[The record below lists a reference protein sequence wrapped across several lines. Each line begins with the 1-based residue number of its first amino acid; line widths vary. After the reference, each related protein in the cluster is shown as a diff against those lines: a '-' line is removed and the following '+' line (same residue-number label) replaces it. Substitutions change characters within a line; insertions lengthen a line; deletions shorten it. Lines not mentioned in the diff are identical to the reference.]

1 MRFLPAKGRKLSHF
15 IHPMLAKESVSAFS
29 DKEWV
34 YEIKWDGYRAI
45 AEVNK
50 KNVSLY
56 SRNGN
61 TFNESYPIVVD
72 ALQKLNIKAIL
83 DGEIVALDENGMPK
97 FQFLQDYGNDQSY
110 PLVYYV
116 FDILSLNG
124 KDTTDLPLLER
135 KELLKKVLNKSDV
148 VKYSDHIEEKG
159 EEFFEVAKSRDMEG
173 IMAKKADSHYHPG
186 ARTREWLKIKHHQTQ
201 EAIIAGFTEPSGSR
215 KFFGALIL
223 AVKEGKDLRYIGHTG
238 GGFNFQ
244 TLKEVYGRLKPLI
257 QKNSPFK
264 TIIKTNMP
272 VTWVK
277 PVLVC
282 EIKHAEF
289 TKGGHM
295 RQPIFLRLRDDKK
308 ANEVTKESMTKV
320 VKKSKNVSKG
330 KKTTEKSAKP
340 GSELTF
346 GNIHVPITNLSKVF
360 WPKEGITKG
369 DVINYYQSVADFIL
383 PYLKDRPQ
391 SLFRTPNGIDKPGFF
406 HKDAGGEA
414 PEWVES
420 VKVFSESNNKD
431 IDYILCNNKATLAY
445 LNNLGCIE
453 VNPWH
458 STVKALDKP
467 DYVIIDLDPAQKNT
481 FDQVVETAQAVKQVL
496 DKAGADGYCK
506 TSGATGLHIY
516 IPMKKKYTYDQVKD
530 FAHIICMMTNELL
543 PEFTSLER
551 NLKKRG
557 NKMIYLDHLQN
568 RRGQTIASVYSLR
581 PKEGVTVA
589 MPLHWKEVKKGL
601 DPREFSIHTALKRIK
616 KTGDIFKGVLGPGV
630 DIIKCLKK
638 LEG

>member
-1 MRFLPAKGRKLSHF
+1 LPVKPRKLSQF

-29 DKEWV
+29 DKDWI

-45 AEVNK
+45 AEINK
-50 KNVSLY
+50 KDVLLY

-61 TFNESYPIVVD
+61 TFNESYPVVVE
-72 ALQKLNIKAIL
+72 ALQKMNIKAVL
-83 DGEIVALDENGMPK
+83 DGEIVALDENGMPS
-97 FQFLQDYGNDQSY
+97 FQFLQDYGNNIY

-124 KDTTDLPLLER
+124 KDTTGLTLMER
-135 KELLKKVLNKSDV
+135 KDLLKKLLKKNEVI
-148 VKYSDHIEEKG
+148 KYSDHIEEKG
-159 EEFFEVAKSRDMEG
+159 EQFFELAKEKDMEG
-173 IMAKKADSHYHPG
+173 IMAKKADSQYHPG
-186 ARTREWLKIKHHQTQ
+186 TRTREWLKIKHHKTQ
-201 EAIIAGFTEPSGSR
+201 EAIIAGFTEPGGSR
-215 KFFGALIL
+215 KYFGALIL
-223 AVKEGKDLRYIGHTG
+223 AQKEGKELRYIGHTG
-238 GGFNFQ
+238 SGFDFKG
-244 TLKEVYGRLKPLI
+244 LKEMYARLKPLI
-257 QKNSPFK
+257 QSTCPFK
-264 TIIKTNMP
+264 TPPKTNMP

-282 EIKHAEF
+282 EMKYTEV
-289 TKGGHM
+289 TKDGHL
-295 RQPIFLRLRDDKK
+295 RHPIFLRLREDKK
-308 ANEVTKESMTKV
+308 AREVTTDSMEAV
-320 VKKSKNVSKG
+320 EKKP
-330 KKTTEKSAKP
+330 KKASATEKTEN
-340 GSELTF
+340 ELSF
-346 GNIHVPITNLSKVF
+346 GKIKVPLTNLKKIF

-369 DVINYYQSVADFIL
+369 DVIDYYQSVSNYIL

-414 PEWVES
+414 PDWVES
-420 VKVFSESNNKD
+420 KKIFSESNNAD

-458 STVKALDKP
+458 STIKALDKP
-467 DYVIIDLDPAQKNT
+467 DYVIIDLDPAEKNT
-481 FDQVVETAQAVKQVL
+481 FEQVVETAQAVKHVL
-496 DKAGADGYCK
+496 DKAGAKAFCK

-543 PEFTSLER
+543 PDFSSLER

-568 RRGQTIASVYSLR
+568 RKGQTIASVYSLR
-581 PKEGVTVA
+581 PKEGATVA
-589 MPLHWKEVKKGL
+589 MPLDWKEVKKGL
-601 DPREFSIHTALKRIK
+601 DPKEFNIHTALKRIQK
-616 KTGDIFKGVLGPGV
+616 KGDIFKGVLGPGV
-630 DIIKCLKK
+630 DIAKCLKK
-638 LEG
+638 FES